1 MGRGRSRIAVV
12 TLSDEPGPAA
22 AAPAAAGSKRP
33 RGAQCPTNTAAVDAA
48 VGSAASPV
56 LTPPEREGRARS
68 AKKRRR
74 AAKAACLWCYK
85 EVRGSAGVGA
95 LC

>member
-12 TLSDEPGPAA
+12 TLPDPGPAA
-22 AAPAAAGSKRP
+22 AALAAESKRP
-33 RGAQCPTNTAAVDAA
+33 RGAHRPTNTAAVDAA

-56 LTPPEREGRARS
+56 TPPEREGRARS

-74 AAKAACLWCYK
+74 AVKAACLWCYK
-85 EVRGSAGVGA
+85 EARGSAGVGA